1 MSLKDSI
8 KESLEVEEQAEKV
21 LEAEQAGVK
30 AEEDTNASETHPEA
44 DGSDE
49 LQQQLA
55 DAVKAK
61 DEYYQKMLRTQA
73 DFENFRRRTRQEQE
87 QLALYGGEEILKK
100 ILPILDSLE
109 RAVAAFDTQNPEQSN
124 WQEGVQLVL
133 KQFQTVLQN
142 EGLKPVLALNQPFD
156 PTLHEAMFQEQSS
169 EVIEPMVVEE
179 FQKGYIYKEKLL
191 RPSMVKV
198 VVPIE

>member
-21 LEAEQAGVK
+21 LEAEQAGVET
-30 AEEDTNASETHPEA
+30 EEDTNASGTHPEA

-100 ILPILDSLE
+100 ILPVLDSLE

-156 PTLHEAMFQEQSS
+156 PTLHEAMFQEQLS
-169 EVIEPMVVEE
+169 EVTEPMVVEE